1 MTDIHC
7 YRQLEKQRDLDVVC
21 LCFVGLLTS
30 ASGKPTFRK
39 SGFCSGLV
47 GEC

>member
-7 YRQLEKQRDLDVVC
+7 YRQLEKQREVDVVC
-21 LCFVGLLTS
+21 LYFVGLLTL
-30 ASGKPTFRK
+30 ASGKATFRK